1 MKRMPSC
8 PARSR
13 RTLLTALSALT
24 AGAGLAGL
32 PSTTR
37 AQGAGTYPN
46 KPVRLVVPF
55 PPGGATDLTGRL
67 LAGKLAEV
75 WKQSV
80 IVENRPGASGMIG
93 TELVAKAPAD
103 GYTILVPITT
113 HIQNAAVYA
122 KLSYEPFKDFEP
134 ISKIADSYLALCV
147 RAESPI
153 RTLEDFVAYGKKQ
166 GGKSSF
172 GSFGNGSSSHIV
184 GERFS
189 RVAGL
194 GLTHVP
200 YKGASPLAT
209 DLLGGQVD
217 SAWIDVSTATA
228 HLQAGKLRALAVTGP
243 RRAPMLPDVP
253 TLAEKGYSG
262 FEPLGWVG
270 VMVASGTPKPI
281 VDAISNAI
289 QQVMKMPDVQARLN
303 EQTLVPV
310 GNLPA
315 EFAAQLKTES
325 AQWLKIAQDAGITPQ

>member
-1 MKRMPSC
+1 MGNTPPILS
-8 PARSR
+8 RSR
-13 RTLLTALSALT
+13 RTLLTAFAAGT
-24 AGAGLAGL
+24 AGIGLAAL
-32 PSTTR
+32 PGAVG
-37 AQGAGTYPN
+37 AQGAGAYPA

-75 WKQSV
+75 WKQTV

-122 KLSYEPFKDFEP
+122 KLSYDPFKDFEP

-147 RAESPI
+147 RTESPI
-153 RTLEDFVAYGKKQ
+153 KTLEEFVAYGKQQ
-166 GGKSSF
+166 GAKSAY
-172 GSFGNGSSSHIV
+172 GSFGNGSSSHII

-228 HLQAGKLRALAVTGP
+228 HLQAGKLRALAVTGA

-253 TLAEKGYSG
+253 TAGEKGYSG

-270 VMVASGTPKPI
+270 LMVASGTPKPI
-281 VDAISNAI
+281 VDTISNAV

-315 EFAAQLKTES
+315 EFAVQLKTES